1 MQELIPQFLS
11 VENADGAEPVPD
23 GILFNVILLIIAALI
38 WDMQNGTQNVTPGET
53 VRFHIVNTGAFAF
66 FHVWIEEHNM
76 TVIEVDGT
84 DVEPY
89 TTEGVDVAVG
99 QRLSVLVTM
108 NADPSRNYPI
118 VGAMGE
124 KIPFPR

>member
-1 MQELIPQFLS
+1 MQELIPKFLS
-11 VENADGAEPVPD
+11 VENPDGAEPVPD
-23 GILFNVILLIIAALI
+23 GIKYNFTLLITAALI
-38 WDMQNGTQNVTPGET
+38 WDTQNGTQNVTEGET
-53 VRFHIVNTGAFAF
+53 VRFHIVNVGAFAY

-84 DVEPY
+84 DIEPY
-89 TTEGVDVAVG
+89 ITQGIDVAAG
-99 QRLSVLVTM
+99 QRVSVLVTM

-124 KIPFPR
+124 TIRFQC